1 MSKIVVAGGGIGGL
15 AAAMSLA
22 GHGHEVT
29 VLERRDT
36 FAEYGAGI
44 QLAPN
49 AFRALD
55 RLGVGEAVRDRAV
68 FIDALRFMD
77 GTTGRTVA
85 RMPLTGA
92 YRERFA
98 NPYAVVHRADLY
110 QPLLDAC
117 RASDRIELL
126 PGKDVRAY
134 EWTGGRATAVTR
146 AGERFSGIALIGAD
160 GIRSPIRAQ
169 LIGDGPPRV
178 SGHTIYRSVIPM
190 EWVPRELRWNTVTLW
205 AGPDWHFV
213 HYAIGGGR
221 FLNLAATRDD
231 GAPEALAAE
240 PVRKERVLG
249 QFPDVCGTARALL
262 ELGEQWRAWVLC
274 DRDPV
279 ADWCTGRVTL
289 LGDAAH
295 PMLQYAAQGA
305 CMALEDAVVL
315 GETTAGMTS
324 DDVPLRLAE
333 YNAARR
339 DRTARAQIVA
349 REIGSRL
356 YHPAGEEATA
366 RNLMLSSLSEDEL
379 YDKVAWLHGGVSGPP
394 SEGLRRPSARF
405 GPGEVLVPAYTSAP
419 PAPGAA
425 DGAGLSV

>member
-15 AAAMSLA
+15 AAAVSLA
-22 GHGHEVT
+22 AHGHEVT
-29 VLERRDT
+29 VLERRDA

-44 QLAPN
+44 QIAPN
-49 AFRALD
+49 GFRALD
-55 RLGVGEAVRDRAV
+55 RLGVGEAVRSRAV
-68 FIDALRFMD
+68 FIDALCLMD

-85 RMPLTGA
+85 RMPLTDS

-126 PGKDVRAY
+126 AGKDVRAY

-146 AGERFSGIALIGAD
+146 AGERYSGVALIGAD
-160 GIRSPIRAQ
+160 GIRSAIRAR

-190 EWVPRELRWNTVTLW
+190 ERVPEELRWNTVTLW
-205 AGPDWHFV
+205 AGPKWHFV
-213 HYAIGGGR
+213 HYPIGGGE

-231 GAPEALAAE
+231 GVTEALVAE
-240 PVRKERVLG
+240 PVRKERVLEG
-249 QFPDVCGTARALL
+249 FPEVCDTARALL
-262 ELGEQWRAWVLC
+262 RLGEQWRSWVLC

-279 ADWCTGRVTL
+279 EDWCTGRVAL

-315 GETTAGMTS
+315 GEVLAGMTS

-333 YNAARR
+333 YNAARWKR
-339 DRTARAQIVA
+339 AARTQTVA
-349 REIGSRL
+349 REMGHRL
-356 YHPAGEEATA
+356 YHPAGEEAVA
-366 RNLMLSSLSEDEL
+366 RNTMLSSLSVDEL
-379 YDKVAWLHGGVSGPP
+379 YDAVDWLHGGDFGTPQGLTSP
-394 SEGLRRPSARF
+394 SELGAD
-405 GPGEVLVPAYTSAP
+405 GPLVPAHTFAP
-419 PAPGAA
+419 STPGIAGV
-425 DGAGLSV
+425 DGFPIR